1 MDREAWH
8 AVVHGVTKSRTRLS
22 PGSVTI
28 MGFSLRL
35 LQLLSTC
42 VAFSLVASESTWN
55 ADLSNWSMFIWCFC
69 FTVTLLSLIVELCE
83 LQEQLSLSWDNFL
96 ITYTCFSALVCLS
109 ASIMY
114 PTIYLQQLSYG
125 AQRNH
130 AIAATA
136 FSCIASVAYAME
148 AVWTCV
154 NTDEPFCSFFGLLKK
169 LEITVACAIL
179 AFISNTFLYV
189 HQPALLW
196 CVAVYSICFILGV
209 MSVLRHRCD
218 CDESL
223 PSSLFVF
230 GQTVLAVLLYATA
243 AVLWPL
249 YQFNEQLGGNP
260 QRSRDA
266 SCNAGYSVCI
276 WDQQVAVAILTAINL
291 LIYVVDLVISA
302 SQI

>member
-1 MDREAWH
+1 
-8 AVVHGVTKSRTRLS
+8 
-22 PGSVTI
+22 
-28 MGFSLRL
+28 MGYFFRL

-42 VAFSLVASESTWN
+42 VALSLVASENTWI
-55 ADLSNWSMFIWCFC
+55 ADVSNWSMFTWCFC
-69 FTVTLLSLIVELCE
+69 FVVTLLSLIVELCR
-83 LQEQLSLSWDNFL
+83 LQENFSRSWNNFL

-114 PTIYLQQLSYG
+114 PIIHLQMLSYG
-125 AQRNH
+125 TQWNH

-148 AVWTCV
+148 TVWTCV
-154 NTDEPFCSFFGLLKK
+154 NTSESCSFISLLKK
-169 LEITVACAIL
+169 LEITVACGIL
-179 AFISNTFLYV
+179 AFISNTFLYM
-189 HQPALLW
+189 HHLALVW

-209 MSVLRHRCD
+209 ISLLQHRCD

-223 PSSLFVF
+223 PLPFCVWADVF
-230 GQTVLAVLLYATA
+230 AVLLYATA

-276 WDQQVAVAILTAINL
+276 WDQQLAVATLTAINL

-302 SQI
+302 SWI

>member
-1 MDREAWH
+1 M
-8 AVVHGVTKSRTRLS
+8 
-22 PGSVTI
+22 TI
-28 MGFSLRL
+28 MGYFFRL

-42 VAFSLVASESTWN
+42 VALSLVASESAWR
-55 ADLSNWSMFIWCFC
+55 ADVSNWSMFIWCFC
-69 FTVTLLSLIVELCE
+69 FVVTLLSLIVELCR
-83 LQEQLSLSWDNFL
+83 LQEGFSSSWDNFL

-109 ASIMY
+109 ASIRY
-114 PTIYLQQLSYG
+114 PIIHLQMLSYG
-125 AQRNH
+125 TQWNH

-148 AVWTCV
+148 VVWTCV
-154 NTDEPFCSFFGLLKK
+154 KTSVSCSFIGLLKK
-169 LEITVACAIL
+169 LEITVACGIL
-179 AFISNTFLYV
+179 AFISNTFLYM
-189 HQPALLW
+189 HHLALVW

-209 MSVLRHRCD
+209 ISLLWHRCD

-223 PSSLFVF
+223 PSSRFVF
-230 GQTVLAVLLYATA
+230 RQTMFAVLLYATA

-260 QRSRDA
+260 QRSRDV

-276 WDQQVAVAILTAINL
+276 WDQQLAVATLTAINL

-302 SQI
+302 FWI